1 MRKVKKIPLRVPE
14 GETIEDQDDF
24 SMEELNMWFKKRMK
38 EYQHFVNMIVNQL
51 GLMDEAKIL
60 EIGPGPAWITI
71 LLAKK
76 NSSFKITGL
85 EISEAMIRVA
95 KKNIL
100 EAGVEE
106 QISFV
111 LGDAKN
117 MVNISNRSYD
127 AIITHDSLHHWED
140 PISVF
145 NEISRIINEKGK
157 FYISDGR
164 RDLGIGA
171 KIIFNL
177 IRFFIPKEMRYYWKT
192 SIMAGYTPD
201 EIQIILD
208 QTSLKN
214 QYEIR
219 VGLFDLII
227 ISKNSSK

>member
-85 EISEAMIRVA
+85 EISEDMIRVA

-100 EAGVEE
+100 EAGVEK

-117 MVNISNRSYD
+117 MVNISDHTYD
-127 AIITHDSLHHWED
+127 IIISHDSLHHWRE

-145 NEISRIINEKGK
+145 NEILRIITAEGK
-157 FYISDGR
+157 ICISDGR

-171 KIIFNL
+171 KIIFNI
-177 IRFFIPKEMRYYWKT
+177 IRFFISKEMRYYWKT
-192 SIMAGYTPD
+192 SIMAGYTP
-201 EIQIILD
+201 EEMRLILD
-208 QTSLKN
+208 QTGLKN
-214 QYEIR
+214 RYEIR
-219 VGLFDLII
+219 AGLLELTIFSI
-227 ISKNSSK
+227 N